1 MRELTIESSLG
12 NQVSHVPWHQ
22 TCIVHRDALSVTRP
36 QAAEEP
42 AQGGRDHDIGRHAQ
56 PKGQRA
62 DELHAA
68 NVGEAREA
76 ETAATISRQRRIT
89 AARNVPLV
97 GIH

>member
-1 MRELTIESSLG
+1 MRELTIESSLHHR
-12 NQVSHVPWHQ
+12 VSYVPG
-22 TCIVHRDALSVTRP
+22 CVSFIIHRDALSVTRP

-76 ETAATISRQRRIT
+76 ETAATIST
-89 AARNVPLV
+89 
-97 GIH
+97 